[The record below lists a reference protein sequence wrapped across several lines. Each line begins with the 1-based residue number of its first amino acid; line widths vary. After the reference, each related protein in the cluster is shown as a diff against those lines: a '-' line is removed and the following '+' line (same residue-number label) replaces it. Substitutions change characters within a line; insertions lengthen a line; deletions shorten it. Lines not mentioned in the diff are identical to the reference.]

1 MGYHGYE
8 MRLTAIL
15 QLSGNLL
22 VYGVFSRHGD
32 LCALGHGHPF
42 FIGYMFRVH
51 LCSLSQNRTA
61 DRGFLMFPDLRSKVT
76 CRASV

>member
-32 LCALGHGHPF
+32 LCALGH
-42 FIGYMFRVH
+42 
-51 LCSLSQNRTA
+51 SS
-61 DRGFLMFPDLRSKVT
+61 SVT
-76 CRASV
+76 CSGFIYVHSVKTEQLTVVS